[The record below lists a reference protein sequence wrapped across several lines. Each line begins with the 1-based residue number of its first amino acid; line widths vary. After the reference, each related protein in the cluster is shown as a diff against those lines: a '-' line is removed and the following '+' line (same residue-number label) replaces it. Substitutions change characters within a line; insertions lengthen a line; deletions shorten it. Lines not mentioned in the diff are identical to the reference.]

1 MYLPKKLPYAY
12 NSLEPFIDEETMFIH
27 YNKHYLTYLKNL
39 NEAIEKDKVKR
50 MPIHQL
56 IKTIDNYST
65 TIRNNAGGY
74 YNHSLFWSMLKPASS
89 TTNRPYGLIKKV
101 IDKNFGNYENF
112 QKLILETAKKRF
124 GPGWVWL
131 VISRRTGK
139 VMITET
145 PYQDNPKMYYDVD
158 IILGIDVWEHAYY
171 LKYNAQREMYVKN
184 IFNVI
189 NWDYCNKILENSMS
203 V

>member
-12 NSLEPFIDEETMFIH
+12 SSLEPFIDEETMYIH

-39 NEAIEKDKVKR
+39 NEAIVKEKVKK
-50 MPIHQL
+50 MPIQEL
-56 IKTIDNYST
+56 IKSIDNYSK
-65 TIRNNAGGY
+65 TIRDNAGGY
-74 YNHSLFWSMLKPASS
+74 YNHSLFWSMLKPESSS
-89 TTNRPYGLIKKV
+89 TNPPYGLIKKV
-101 IDKNFGNYENF
+101 IDKNFGSYENF
-112 QKLILETAKKRF
+112 KKLILETAKKRF
-124 GPGWVWL
+124 GSGWVWL
-131 VISRRTGK
+131 VISKRTGK

-171 LKYNAQREMYVKN
+171 LKYNAQRDMYVKN

-189 NWDYCNKILENSMS
+189 NWDYCNKVLEKYYKA
-203 V
+203 